1 MPVLFIRNG
10 ELVELQNFNAE
21 HKKPL
26 EYPKA
31 FNFTLSMSPHPFLS
45 SDADPVLTWLVWQSL
60 A

>member
-1 MPVLFIRNG
+1 MFSLHFHMPVLFIRNG

-31 FNFTLSMSPHPFLS
+31 FNFTLSMSPFS
-45 SDADPVLTWLVWQSL
+45 I
-60 A
+60 